1 MALVLLVTLL
11 VGCASRSIGVR
22 RVSAREAD
30 RRLAANVL
38 ATGEPSASSL
48 QTLHRNAL
56 LDLYREDRAEALDR
70 LHASLAESDL
80 VGRKLTGVI

>member
-1 MALVLLVTLL
+1 M
-11 VGCASRSIGVR
+11 
-22 RVSAREAD
+22 
-30 RRLAANVL
+30 L